1 MMWVSIVPVVEA
13 EAILLEAVLSVV
25 AVEVSA
31 ATEPVAE
38 VDESVLCVEARS
50 VLFVAAEDELVRS
63 DASEP
68 LPLNEPEAV
77 VEELGEVLL
86 LC

>member
-1 MMWVSIVPVVEA
+1 VP
-13 EAILLEAVLSVV
+13 
-25 AVEVSA
+25 
-31 ATEPVAE
+31 ATEPVAD

-50 VLFVAAEDELVRS
+50 MLPVAEEDELVLS

-68 LPLNEPEAV
+68 LLLKEPEAV